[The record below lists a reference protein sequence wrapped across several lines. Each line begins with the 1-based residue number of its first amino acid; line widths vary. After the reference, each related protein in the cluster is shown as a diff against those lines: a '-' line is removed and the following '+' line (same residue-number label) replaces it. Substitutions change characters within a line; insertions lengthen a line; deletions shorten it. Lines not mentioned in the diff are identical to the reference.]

1 MQTPTQPSPM
11 VHAIDLMRINVEE
24 LDLQDINAHAREVLD
39 TIAALNDY
47 INGPLHK
54 SHNALLN
61 AYQLNRK
68 LCFHMARV
76 RDWMQARQAAS
87 AMEQASNAVNTPSIP
102 HGLPAMG
109 RRSRVIRPLP
119 SADNA
124 TSGHIQILSN
134 AAQWSETKAVC
145 GGEAKEGEPSDSLAK
160 PDGERSEGGGRR
172 W

>member
-1 MQTPTQPSPM
+1 MTIQTQSSPM
-11 VHAIDLMRINVEE
+11 LRAIDLMRVNIEDLNTEE
-24 LDLQDINAHAREVLD
+24 LNAHAVEVLD

-61 AYQLNRK
+61 AHQLTRK
-68 LCFHMARV
+68 LSLHMARL
-76 RDWMQARQAAS
+76 RDLLQARQSAHAIAEAS
-87 AMEQASNAVNTPSIP
+87 RTANAPSLSP
-102 HGLPAMG
+102 DMSAFGW
-109 RRSRVIRPLP
+109 RSRVIRPLN

-134 AAQWSETKAVC
+134 ATQWSGTKAVC
-145 GGEAKEGEPSDSLAK
+145 GGEAKEGEPSESLAK